1 MLGIT
6 VLICLLAALL
16 NNITLPVIGIL
27 FLVDMIIII
36 VLWTRPLSRNLL
48 YLLNALNML
57 GAGSLAYLLMMLL
70 GDSIESFVT
79 MISIIVA
86 MDVFSFTKKGK
97 VTPNAR
103 LMNHSNALARLC
115 ICLPVPQKPG
125 LQPIIGVGDLYFYSA
140 IIIFSLRIFGI
151 SVLGWII
158 LLVLTGQLTNIL
170 LISVIRNKVW
180 YKGFPATLFPGVF
193 YLIYLYISNF

>member
-6 VLICLLAALL
+6 GMICLLAVLL
-16 NNITLPVIGIL
+16 NNVTLPVIGIL
-27 FLVDMIIII
+27 FFVDMIVII
-36 VLWTRPLSRNLL
+36 VLWMRPLSRKLL
-48 YLLNALNML
+48 YVLNVLNML

-70 GDSIESFVT
+70 GDSVESFVT
-79 MISIIVA
+79 MITIIVV

-103 LMNHSNALARLC
+103 LMNHNNALARLC

-140 IIIFSLRIFGI
+140 IIIFSLRSFGI
-151 SVLGWII
+151 SGLGWII
-158 LLVLTGQLTNIL
+158 LLVLAGQLANIL
-170 LISVIRNKVW
+170 LISVIRNKAW

-193 YLIYLYISNF
+193 CLISLYISTF